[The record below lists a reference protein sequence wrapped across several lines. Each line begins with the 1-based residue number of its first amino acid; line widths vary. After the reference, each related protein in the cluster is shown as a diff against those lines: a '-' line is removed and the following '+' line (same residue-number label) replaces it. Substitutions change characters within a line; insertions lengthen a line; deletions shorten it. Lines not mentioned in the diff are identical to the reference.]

1 MPSPG
6 CGSRLCEP
14 SSVDCA
20 VVTGCVRASLFFSL
34 SLSLALLCIMAGVRF
49 FEVRCLKADCL
60 ERVK

>member
-1 MPSPG
+1 MPARPGPG

-34 SLSLALLCIMAGVRF
+34 SLSCFALHYGGCEIL
-49 FEVRCLKADCL
+49 
-60 ERVK
+60 